1 MERWLLLKRFLKNP
15 SQIGA
20 LCPSSPALCREITAQ
35 IGLEKARGA
44 VELGPGTGVITREIL
59 RSLPETA
66 GFAAI
71 ELDPELCKIFAA
83 EFPDVKL
90 CNRSAEDLPEI
101 VRAIPE
107 LTHVDAVLSGLPW
120 AAFPADLQ
128 ERILS
133 AVVETLSEGGYFT
146 TFAYLQGLLL
156 PAGIR
161 FRRRLHT
168 YFSEVKISRVV
179 WRNMPPAIIYRCQ
192 KRSIQK

>member
-1 MERWLLLKRFLKNP
+1 MERGLLLKRFLKNP

-20 LCPSSPALCREITAQ
+20 LCPSSPALCREITSQ
-35 IGLEKARGA
+35 IGLENARGA

-59 RSLPETA
+59 KTLPETA
-66 GFAAI
+66 GFVAV
-71 ELDPELCKIFAA
+71 ELDEELCKIFAA
-83 EFPDVKL
+83 EFPSVKL

-101 VRAIPE
+101 VKEIPA

-133 AVVETLSEGGYFT
+133 AVVETLSDGGYFT

-161 FRRRLHT
+161 FRRRLHA
-168 YFSEVKISRVV
+168 YFAQVEISRVV
-179 WRNMPPAIIYRCQ
+179 WRNMPPAIIYRCRKLSNQ
-192 KRSIQK
+192 